1 MAEAT
6 PFSIKIFLADGTPEG
21 LRVVEKTNW
30 TGVALCFSRTGYP
43 SARTRDELSRPGVYV
58 LTGRSETERHR
69 QRVYIGEADELNA
82 RLRKHVL
89 EKEFWSQAVAF
100 TSKDEDLNKA
110 HVRYLEARLLD
121 LARASDRS
129 EIENAAGALTPRL
142 SQAECAYADAF
153 LANML
158 LIYPLLGVEAFEP
171 LDTSERATT
180 AKTPRLQ
187 LHGKDTQAEARE
199 TADGFLVFA
208 GATGRLVGVP
218 SQHDFYLRQ
227 RNDLIADGVLA
238 VEGDHLKL
246 TRDHLFSAP
255 SAAAAILLGRT
266 SNGRKEWKDEYGR
279 TLAMI
284 QDAALADPEAPK

>member
-1 MAEAT
+1 MTEAV
-6 PFSIKIFLADGTPEG
+6 PFSIKIFLADGAPDG

-43 SARTRDELSRPGVYV
+43 SARDRDELSRPGVYV
-58 LTGRSETERHR
+58 LTGRSETERYR

-82 RLRKHVL
+82 RLRKHAV

-129 EIENAAGALTPRL
+129 EIENSAGALTPRL
-142 SQAECAYADAF
+142 SPADAAYADAF
-153 LANML
+153 LSDML

-171 LDTSERATT
+171 LDSPGRGAT
-180 AKTPRLQ
+180 AAAPRLY
-187 LHGKDTQAEARE
+187 LRGKDTRAEARE
-199 TADGFLVFA
+199 TPAGFLVFE

-227 RNDLIADGVLA
+227 RDDLIADGVLV
-238 VEGDHLKL
+238 VEGGGLRL
-246 TRDHLFSAP
+246 SRDHLFSAP

-266 SNGRKEWKDEYGR
+266 SNGRREWKDEFGR
-279 TLAMI
+279 TLAEI
-284 QDAALADPEAPK
+284 QDAALGDTGDTE